1 MWRVILIG
9 MGIFCGSLKAQN
21 VLISRYIPG
30 NYLADNRHRVE
41 LYNPGPSP
49 VSLEGFLLVTRDY
62 SVRLPASVSLQP
74 RAVFVLAKR
83 QAPGVNLALSE
94 TPDFL
99 IRFHLLEN
107 EGNYI
112 LLFDQNMDPLEA
124 MYFSPLPNV
133 PFLPDRDTLIT
144 YSRVKIPYS
153 VPPENR
159 ELWSYISIGEDPRNT
174 FVKQDGEWKLSRNR
188 SSLNPSTD
196 YRALTTRYFDGIVM
210 VKWTTSF
217 EQNCQFHHVERSEDQ
232 ERFTEVKNLNSQ
244 GDSQEFQNY
253 SYYEKGLEE
262 GKLYYYRIRSED
274 IYGNSVYS
282 KIRGVR
288 AEEGLDEF
296 SLEAFVG
303 LKSGN
308 GVLNVRFTSLHS
320 QRVRVKLF
328 DENMR
333 EVAILFNDYV
343 FAEKPNFLKISRTLS
358 PGKYLILADTETR
371 RFAKQIEIGKK

>member
-1 MWRVILIG
+1 MWRAIFIG
-9 MGIFCGSLKAQN
+9 MSMFCTTLEAQN

-41 LYNPGPSP
+41 FYNPGNSP
-49 VSLEGFLLVTRDY
+49 ISLEGYLLVTRDY
-62 SVRLPASVSLQP
+62 SVRLPASVRIAP
-74 RAVFVLAKR
+74 RAVFVLAKN
-83 QAPGVNLALSE
+83 QTPGVNLALSE

-112 LLFDQNMDPLEA
+112 LLFDPQLNPQEA

-144 YSRVKIPYS
+144 YSREKIPYAI
-153 VPPENR
+153 PPENR
-159 ELWSYISIGEDPRNT
+159 EVWSYISVGADPRNT
-174 FVKQDGEWKLSRNR
+174 FVNQNGEWKLSRNK

-196 YRALTTRYFDGIVM
+196 YRTLTTRYFDGIVM

-217 EQNCQFHHVERSEDQ
+217 EENCQFHHVERSEDQ
-232 ERFTEVKNLNSQ
+232 ETFIEVNRLNSL

-253 SYYEKGLEE
+253 EYYEKDLEA

-274 IYGNSVYS
+274 IFGNSVYS

-288 AEEGLDEF
+288 AEEGLEEF

-308 GVLNVRFTSLHS
+308 GELNVRFTSLYS

-328 DENMR
+328 DEDMR

-343 FAEKPNFLKISRTLS
+343 FAEKPNFLKISRKLES
-358 PGKYLILADTETR
+358 GKYLILVDTETR
-371 RFAKQIEIGKK
+371 RFAKEIEISEL